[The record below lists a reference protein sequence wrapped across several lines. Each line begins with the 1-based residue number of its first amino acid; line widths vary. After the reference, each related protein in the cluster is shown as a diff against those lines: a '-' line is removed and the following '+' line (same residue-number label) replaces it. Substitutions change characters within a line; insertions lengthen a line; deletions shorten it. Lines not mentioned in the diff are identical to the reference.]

1 MSAPAR
7 PKPFATP
14 PAISPRHGFWAAWR
28 ATWWTVLRDRG
39 VLLVLAIA
47 PVLYGFFYPWPY
59 QQQAVTRVPVAIVDL
74 DNSGLSRQIAR
85 FASASPQLQVL
96 RIAGDE
102 RELREL
108 LWTGRIEGY
117 AVLPRGLKRQ
127 VLRGQPSVVSVAGN
141 GAYALLN
148 KAVLSG
154 FAQAVGTVSA
164 GIEIR
169 QLQAGGMARGQ
180 ALQARQPI
188 QLHSHAL
195 FNPTEGYG
203 SYVVPAVALLILQ
216 QTLMIGAAMLAAGWA
231 ETGVLRAPP
240 SAWLGR
246 VAALGTAGLVSGL
259 FCFGWV
265 FYLQDYPRPQ
275 QLWGAL
281 ALLLCYGPAV
291 SAWGLLI
298 GSAVR
303 DRERCLQ
310 LLLLPAVPF
319 FFMSGAAWPVETLPQ
334 ALQFLRWLVPSTS
347 GIEAAV
353 ALNQMGATLTE
364 VRGALGVLLAQA
376 VLGVL
381 ALVWLTPVVQKDKRA
396 DTARRRPF

>member
-1 MSAPAR
+1 MNAPAR
-7 PKPFATP
+7 PKPFDTP
-14 PAISPRHGFWAAWR
+14 PAIPPRHGFWAAWR

-85 FASASPQLQVL
+85 FASASPQLDVL

-102 RELREL
+102 RELSEL

-180 ALQARQPI
+180 AMQARQPLG
-188 QLHSHAL
+188 LHSQAL

-216 QTLMIGAAMLAAGWA
+216 QTLMIGAAMLAAGWF

-246 VAALGTAGLVSGL
+246 VATLSTVGLVSGL
-259 FCFGWV
+259 FYFGWV
-265 FYLQDYPRPQ
+265 FYLQDYPRPD
-275 QLWGAL
+275 QLWRSVV
-281 ALLLCYGPAV
+281 LLLCYGPAV
-291 SAWGLLI
+291 SAMGLLM
-298 GSAVR
+298 GSWVR
-303 DRERCLQ
+303 DRERSLQ
-310 LLLLPAVPF
+310 LLLLPALPF
-319 FFMSGAAWPVETLPQ
+319 FFLSGAAWPVEALP
-334 ALQFLRWLVPSTS
+334 APLQFLRWLIPSTS
-347 GIEAAV
+347 GIEAAL
-353 ALNQMGATLTE
+353 ALNQMGASLAE
-364 VRGALGVLLAQA
+364 VRTQLGVLLAQT
-376 VLGVL
+376 VL
-381 ALVWLTPVVQKDKRA
+381 ALAALSLLAPV
-396 DTARRRPF
+396 RRQT